1 MQTADKKAL
10 TKTMCISNEGGL
22 HARPAS
28 ELVRCAMRFKS
39 QITIT
44 ANGRTCSGQSIMDIM
59 SADIR
64 KGAEIVVQAEGVD
77 AEKAIAAIERCIGE
91 LSEKGF

>member
-1 MQTADKKAL
+1 MQTDAKKVL
-10 TKTMCISNEGGL
+10 TKTLRISNEGGL

-44 ANGRTCSGQSIMDIM
+44 TNGRTCSGQSIMDIM
-59 SADIR
+59 TADVR
-64 KGAEIVVQAEGVD
+64 KGAEIVVHVEGVD
-77 AEKAIAAIERCIGE
+77 AEKAMASIERCISE